1 MAQVKTIDLCRD
13 EMFTPVDELQGR
25 YAPERV
31 EHLLR
36 IRDMY
41 NWFLNNPSGRDRQF
55 VAQFAAKYKVAESK
69 IYADLALVKQLMPML
84 TPASRE
90 FWRTR
95 VSDMLLE
102 TYNMAKSRKDTKA
115 MAMAAKE
122 LGKVNRVEMDDE
134 KEFPFDLI
142 VLQPFTPSSDP
153 TLVGVKPIPNVEE
166 VRARLKKTLIA
177 DIPDIEDVEY
187 EAADLEE
194 ETLFPDEVNNEAK

>member
-1 MAQVKTIDLCRD
+1 MAQIKTIDLCRS
-13 EMFTPVDELQGR
+13 EMFTPVEELDGK

-31 EHLLR
+31 QHLLR

-41 NWFLNNPSGRDRQF
+41 NWFLNNPSGRDRAF
-55 VAQFAAKYKVAESK
+55 VAQFSAKYKVVESK
-69 IYADLALVKQLMPML
+69 IYQDLALVKQLMPML
-84 TPASRE
+84 TPANRE

-102 TYNMAKSRKDTKA
+102 TYNMAKARKDTKA

-122 LGKVNRVEMDDE
+122 LGKVNRVEQEDD

-166 VRARLKKTLIA
+166 VRAKLRKKLIA
-177 DIPDIEDVEY
+177 DVPDIEDIDY
-187 EAADLEE
+187 EVADLEE
-194 ETLFPDEVNNEAK
+194 ESLFPDTGNQN

>member
-1 MAQVKTIDLCRD
+1 
-13 EMFTPVDELQGR
+13 MFTPVDELQGR

-31 EHLLR
+31 DHLLR

-41 NWFLNNPSGRDRQF
+41 NWFLNNPSGRDRAF

-194 ETLFPDEVNNEAK
+194 ETLFPSETSEAS